1 MPCMNRSPLDRN
13 GAYKLPVKPWMDV
26 TIRAALIGAG
36 VMVYLDLKAEVRSVR
51 VDLNDRIERVNDRI
65 ERVNDRIERVEAKLD
80 RVETKVDEVRGYL
93 KFDLATPNDNPAPG
107 DRSQ

>member
-1 MPCMNRSPLDRN
+1 M
-13 GAYKLPVKPWMDV
+13 
-26 TIRAALIGAG
+26 IGAG

-51 VDLNDRIERVNDRI
+51 VDLNDRI

-93 KFDLATPNDNPAPG
+93 KFDLATPNDNSAPG

>member
-1 MPCMNRSPLDRN
+1 MPCMNRLPLDRN
-13 GAYKLPVKPWMDV
+13 GAYKLPIKPWMDV

-65 ERVNDRIERVEAKLD
+65 ERVEAKLD
-80 RVETKVDEVRGYL
+80 RMETKVDEVRGYL

>member
-1 MPCMNRSPLDRN
+1 MPI
-13 GAYKLPVKPWMDV
+13 KPWMDV

-51 VDLNDRIERVNDRI
+51 VDLNDRI

>member
-1 MPCMNRSPLDRN
+1 MPSMNRLLLDRN
-13 GAYKLPVKPWMDV
+13 GAYKLPIKPWMDV

-51 VDLNDRIERVNDRI
+51 VDLNDRI